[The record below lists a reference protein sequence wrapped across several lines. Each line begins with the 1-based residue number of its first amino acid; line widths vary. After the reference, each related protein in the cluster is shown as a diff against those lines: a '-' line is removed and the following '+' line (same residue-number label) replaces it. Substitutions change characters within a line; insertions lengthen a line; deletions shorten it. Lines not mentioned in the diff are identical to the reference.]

1 MKGVL
6 REREVSPCGAPW
18 SHRRTT
24 VGGCDG
30 CRSTGNAKTDSFG
43 AQKLAPAARPSPKG
57 LFFVPE
63 TSLHVSPYVRHLF
76 GESDPS

>member
-1 MKGVL
+1 MG
-6 REREVSPCGAPW
+6 RSG
-18 SHRRTT
+18 HT

-30 CRSTGNAKTDSFG
+30 CRNTGNAKTDSLG
-43 AQKLAPAARPSPKG
+43 AQKLAPAARPSPKS

-76 GESDPS
+76 GESDLS